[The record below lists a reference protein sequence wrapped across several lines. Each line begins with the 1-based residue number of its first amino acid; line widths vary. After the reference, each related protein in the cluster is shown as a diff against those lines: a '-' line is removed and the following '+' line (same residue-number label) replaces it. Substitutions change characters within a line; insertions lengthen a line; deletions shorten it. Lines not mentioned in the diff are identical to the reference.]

1 MPILYSRD
9 AIAAPLRDLER
20 VLGAIRSDGF
30 RPDLTRSGYF
40 VRGLGEDARQGPDHA
55 DDRYSDVSSSEASID
70 NDDRDKDLEAEEL
83 AQDAVLDEWV
93 EYGSH
98 VAAGG
103 ENPDVF
109 RHKSWKA
116 SGTDSSKHFT
126 LRCGQV
132 TSRSEAMSV
141 TDSVANFRARATK
154 VSVSSEVVD
163 LLVGAGV
170 DSLSKFAFS
179 SSYYPGAADDT
190 PFVRFVASSRPRCF
204 RCRNDV
210 PEEAF
215 P

>member
-1 MPILYSRD
+1 MCRL
-9 AIAAPLRDLER
+9 AR
-20 VLGAIRSDGF
+20 VA
-30 RPDLTRSGYF
+30 
-40 VRGLGEDARQGPDHA
+40 
-55 DDRYSDVSSSEASID
+55 EA
-70 NDDRDKDLEAEEL
+70 L
-83 AQDAVLDEWV
+83 
-93 EYGSH
+93 
-98 VAAGG
+98 
-103 ENPDVF
+103 
-109 RHKSWKA
+109 KA

-190 PFVRFVASSRPRCF
+190 PFVRFVASALGRDASVAEMTCLRRLF
-204 RCRNDV
+204 H
-210 PEEAF
+210 
-215 P
+215 